1 MLYGYGLLGKAA
13 GLAELLKVLV
23 TRPRWRGV
31 KQVAPSPLVQSGR
44 TSLPR
49 PVRPGCDTFP

>member
-13 GLAELLKVLV
+13 GLAELLTVLV

-31 KQVAPSPLVQSGR
+31 KQVGLPPFSGGKWTHISPP
-44 TSLPR
+44 PR
-49 PVRPGCDTFP
+49 AAQA